1 MAFLQNL
8 IVTGSSKFLNKI
20 YATDIEVSG
29 TFGTSGNLSVGGN
42 LNVTGTSTL
51 TGSVTVTGTSTF
63 NSKVTF
69 KGDGIEISRAT
80 PYIDFHYNNSTSDY
94 TSRLIEETSGTL
106 TIKNNMKTTNATIT
120 TANVTTANIDS
131 GNAINLNVTDKLRAT
146 HFDLQSV
153 AQLGGA
159 FYVSPTVK
167 FPTNS
172 NTTFTVTKSGSTL
185 NITISDSALTSTTLA
200 GVVWGANAKIK
211 ASGKIGTITTGTMDG
226 TVTSLNTSNHTLV
239 ISVSGE
245 NSSSVTAGSYT
256 SANIDNFCVMM
267 YETSDGHP
275 VGIMMNSYGTDGRT
289 YIDIHGGTASAT
301 TPNVRIGNLGGLSFN
316 DTTLSNQWGIY
327 TNNGYY
333 TGSIVA
339 NGGKIGGFTIGANA
353 IYTGTLTSNS
363 ANNIGLSS
371 ADFTR
376 TIGGTS
382 RTGLRFAIGD
392 KVGITG
398 NGTFYGSNIQI
409 SGGKIGGWYIGT
421 DYLSNQTPVTTGTA
435 STQYGLRLV
444 TGTAQTTQIIKAGS
458 RSYDGTNYG
467 NWADNFYVR
476 NDGYM
481 FAKSG
486 SIGGWTINSDN
497 GLIHGSVGQAN
508 SVMLIPLG
516 NNTAV
521 SIGGSESI
529 NGWAI
534 TSGTDFGVTK
544 TGALYCSDIHATG
557 EITATSGYIGNSA
570 DGFTID
576 SSGFYSGSKTSNTS
590 GYISLSNTAFTR
602 TINDTSISNLRF
614 AIGSKFGI
622 TNDGTLYASGAN
634 IKNINA
640 DNINMGT
647 ISIERLTSLEIG
659 GRNLL
664 KTNDA
669 KYYPTS
675 YGAYDLY
682 LTEPIESGVQYILQ
696 LWDINVSNDKKTD
709 ATLGVNVYYCG
720 GSVSFGAWIG
730 TKFFTN
736 GHADYLKLIFTPYDN
751 KPTETSGGYTT
762 QGGNNLSN
770 STVVN
775 AVKKYI
781 RLYNSV
787 PLVSGA
793 VYSMS
798 VGKWKLERGNK
809 ATDWSLAPEE
819 SQTAIEAAET
829 ALSQSSEY
837 ILGTQTAAT
846 GSWTGVSN
854 TITELKDGIQI
865 RYWLPY
871 AGSGNATLNLTLK
884 NGTTTGA
891 IPIYRQGGYA
901 SSTGEVTASRVTTHY
916 PAGSSISMTYGV
928 NRIVSA
934 VYNKVTYTGTFTGW
948 FADGAYD
955 SGNTYNRIRMQNAIT
970 AQMAIT
976 SGHIICGTDAGYRH
990 IAANVTFDLSF
1001 PLLWA
1006 GSDIKV
1012 NNTGD
1017 NNYLEVNGVN
1027 ASTSGAITSGA
1038 VKKMLYLKG
1047 TINNNMF
1054 VIAASPFLTASPTTN
1069 DNCVY
1074 IPLGIMYSTTGI
1086 YFISSNNLY
1095 GYVDGNFKELARGEA
1110 ALAARTATNYLY
1122 YDNTNGLII
1131 SSSASAQTY
1140 SGASTGYNTRLTNSA
1155 LEIRN
1160 GTNVLASY
1168 GSTVVLGKSGY
1179 SQQIIDGTSL
1189 KFNSG
1194 ANETLFE
1201 INSNV
1206 TGIGERTFYDYL
1218 DIGTGKLTVSSLSQK
1233 ISDLLA
1239 EYNEEE
1245 GIHSDSSDY
1254 VQGATTSNTYV
1265 DVSIF
1270 GGYGDTWN
1278 ETDSQRVNVTNINVS
1293 NGYLTADFVS
1303 TTSSTWTSLATA
1315 FINQFPSNSTFDEV
1329 ELIFNFTYP
1338 VVAVAMT
1345 VGSRNEDGAIGMGS
1359 VTMGENNTAS
1369 GRYSYAFGR
1378 DLSAVNDYSV
1388 VVGESNSVIVNQST
1402 GQTEDVAFAVG
1413 ANGTTPFAVLKNGTL
1428 LMSSVNTGKV
1438 LDRTMAKES
1447 VNDYTV
1453 TFESPYPAPPFM
1465 FFTFNE
1471 NNIPSNRAV
1480 DYGRMQIYLKE
1491 VSCTGFT
1498 ATVVNGSAN
1507 SHTFG
1512 FNWFAI
1518 CTYGG
1523 SD

>member
-42 LNVTGTSTL
+42 LSVTGTSTL

-167 FPTNS
+167 FPTDS

-267 YETSDGHP
+267 YETSDSHP

-339 NGGKIGGFTIGANA
+339 NGGKIGGFTIGASA
-353 IYTGTLTSNS
+353 IYTGTLTANS
-363 ANNIGLSS
+363 DNNIGLSS

-398 NGTFYGSNIQI
+398 DGVLYAHSLQAT
-409 SGGKIGGWYIGT
+409 GGKIGNWSIGSST
-421 DYLSNQTPVTTGTA
+421 LGNYTSVTSGTA
-435 STQYGLRLV
+435 STQYGVILN
-444 TGTAQTTQIIKAGS
+444 TGTSSSTQVICAGS
-458 RSYDGTNYG
+458 RSFDGTNYG
-467 NWADNFYVR
+467 SWTYKFYVR

-481 FAKSG
+481 FSTAG
-486 SIGGWTINSDN
+486 SIGNWVIGSNALYHGTI
-497 GLIHGSVGQAN
+497 GSESGVYLVPGGSAQSYA
-508 SVMLIPLG
+508 
-516 NNTAV
+516 
-521 SIGGSESI
+521 IGGSESI
-529 NGWAI
+529 NSWAI
-534 TSGTDFGVTK
+534 TSGANFGVT
-544 TGALYCSDIHATG
+544 TSGTVYCSDIHATG
-557 EITATSGYIGNSA
+557 EITATSGYIGDSTN
-570 DGFTID
+570 GFTID

-602 TINDTSISNLRF
+602 TINDASISNLRF

-659 GRNLL
+659 GRNLFKDSEKL
-664 KTNDA
+664 GSSSWAKENGTVSEGIVTLDASKTSAVRIYQMPSYGYWTWQANQSYTLSIDA
-669 KYYPTS
+669 KASSNGLLFYFNAVGLSKTS
-675 YGAYDLY
+675 ANIS
-682 LTEPIESGVQYILQ
+682 LTTEWKRYTWTV
-696 LWDINVSNDKKTD
+696 
-709 ATLGVNVYYCG
+709 
-720 GSVSFGAWIG
+720 IG
-730 TKFFTN
+730 TSATD
-736 GHADYLKLIFTPYDN
+736 G
-751 KPTETSGGYTT
+751 
-762 QGGNNLSN
+762 
-770 STVVN
+770 
-775 AVKKYI
+775 
-781 RLYNSV
+781 
-787 PLVSGA
+787 
-793 VYSMS
+793 SMS
-798 VGKWKLERGNK
+798 FYAKSGQNGTVQFKNPQLELGNK
-809 ATDWSLAPEE
+809 ATDWSPAPEDV
-819 SQTAIEAAET
+819 QTGIET

-891 IPIYRQGGYA
+891 IPIYKQGGSA
-901 SSTGEVTASRVTTHY
+901 SSTGVVTATRVTTHY

-928 NRIVSA
+928 NRVVSA

-948 FADGAYD
+948 FADATFD

-1047 TINNNMF
+1047 TVNNNMF
-1054 VIAASPFLTASPTTN
+1054 VIAASPFLTASPSAN

-1086 YFISSNNLY
+1086 YFISSNKLY

-1140 SGASTGYNTRLTNSA
+1140 SGASVGYNTRLTNSA

-1168 GSTVVLGKSGY
+1168 GTTVVLGKSGS

-1194 ANETLFE
+1194 TNKTLFE

-1206 TGIGERTFYDYL
+1206 IGIGERTFYDYL

-1233 ISDLLA
+1233 ISNLLA

-1245 GIHSDSSDY
+1245 GIHSNSSDY

-1303 TTSSTWTSLATA
+1303 TTSSTWTSLATS

-1345 VGSRNEDGAIGMGS
+1345 VGSRSEEGSIGMGS
-1359 VTMGENNTAS
+1359 VSMGENNVVS

-1378 DLSAVNDYSV
+1378 DLSAFDDYCL
-1388 VVGESNSVIVNQST
+1388 VVGESNAMVLDETTS
-1402 GQTEDVAFAVG
+1402 EREPMAFVVG
-1413 ANGTTPFAVLKNGTL
+1413 ANGTNAFGVSKTGTIFF
-1428 LMSSVNTGKV
+1428 SENNCGKV
-1438 LDRTMAKES
+1438 ANTS
-1447 VNDYTV
+1447 VGSNKKATV
-1453 TFESPYPAPPFM
+1453 TIDFPQKFPAPPFVVVSLV
-1465 FFTFNE
+1465 E
-1471 NNIPSNRAV
+1471 VGALNNQSNIN
-1480 DYGRMQIYLKE
+1480 DYGKIQIYVHE
-1491 VSCTGFT
+1491 VTQTSL
-1498 ATVVNGSAN
+1498 TVFIINNGSA
-1507 SHTFG
+1507 SH
-1512 FNWFAI
+1512 NVEWSWFAF
-1518 CTYGG
+1518 CTTP
-1523 SD
+1523 SSN

>member
-1 MAFLQNL
+1 MS
-8 IVTGSSKFLNKI
+8 TGI
-20 YATDIEVSG
+20 AE
-29 TFGTSGNLSVGGN
+29 N
-42 LNVTGTSTL
+42 LNVT
-51 TGSVTVTGTSTF
+51 
-63 NSKVTF
+63 N
-69 KGDGIEISRAT
+69 
-80 PYIDFHYNNSTSDY
+80 
-94 TSRLIEETSGTL
+94 
-106 TIKNNMKTTNATIT
+106 
-120 TANVTTANIDS
+120 
-131 GNAINLNVTDKLRAT
+131 KLHAT

-267 YETSDGHP
+267 YETSDSHP

-333 TGSIVA
+333 TGFIVA

-353 IYTGTLTSNS
+353 IYTGTLTANS

-398 NGTFYGSNIQI
+398 NGTFYGSNIQV
-409 SGGKIGGWYIGT
+409 SGGKIGGWNINT
-421 DYLSNQTPVTTGTA
+421 DYLYNHTPVTTGTA

-444 TGTAQTTQIIKAGS
+444 TGTNQTTPVIKAGS

-467 NWADNFYVR
+467 DWTDRFYVR

-481 FAKSG
+481 FSTAG
-486 SIGGWTINSDN
+486 SIGNWVIGSNA
-497 GLIHGSVGQAN
+497 LYHGTMGSESGVYLVPAGSAQSYA
-508 SVMLIPLG
+508 
-516 NNTAV
+516 
-521 SIGGSESI
+521 IGGSESI
-529 NGWAI
+529 NGWTI
-534 TSGTDFGVTK
+534 TSGANFGVT
-544 TGALYCSDIHATG
+544 TSGTVYCSDIHATG
-557 EITATSGYIGNSA
+557 EITATSGYIGNSTN
-570 DGFTID
+570 GFTID

-664 KTNDA
+664 ETNNVS
-669 KYYPTS
+669 YSSGS
-675 YGAYDLY
+675 YGAYRLF
-682 LTEPIESGVQYILQ
+682 LTEPLESGVQYVLQ
-696 LWDINVSNDKKTD
+696 LWDVDVSNSKKTD
-709 ATLGVNVYYCG
+709 ATLGVNVYYCA
-720 GSVSFGAWIG
+720 GSVSFGGWIG
-730 TKFFTN
+730 TDYFTN
-736 GHADYLKLIFTPYDN
+736 GHADYLKLIFTPYTN
-751 KPTETSGGYTT
+751 KNADSSGGSVSP
-762 QGGNNLSN
+762 GGNLNHDTVIN
-770 STVVN
+770 SIN
-775 AVKKYI
+775 KSI
-781 RLYNSV
+781 CLYNSV
-787 PLVSGA
+787 PSVSGA
-793 VYSMS
+793 IYSMS

-809 ATDWSLAPEE
+809 ATDWSLAPEDA
-819 SQTAIEAAET
+819 QTGIET
-829 ALSQSSEY
+829 ALSRSSEY

-884 NGTTTGA
+884 DGTTTGA
-891 IPIYRQGGYA
+891 IPIYRQGGSA
-901 SSTGEVTASRVTTHY
+901 SSTGVVSANRVTTHY
-916 PAGSSISMTYGV
+916 PAGSSISMIYGV
-928 NRIVSA
+928 NRVVSA
-934 VYNKVTYTGTFTGW
+934 VYSGTTYTGTFTGW
-948 FADGAYD
+948 FVDSTYD
-955 SGNTYNRIRMQNAIT
+955 SGNTYNRIRLQNTIT

-1006 GSDIKV
+1006 GSNIAV
-1012 NNTGD
+1012 NKTGD
-1017 NNYLEVNGVN
+1017 NNFLEVNGVN

-1047 TINNNMF
+1047 TVNNNMF
-1054 VIAASPFLTASPTTN
+1054 VIAASPFLTASPSAN

-1086 YFISSNNLY
+1086 YFISSNKLY

-1110 ALAARTATNYLY
+1110 SLAARTATNYLY

-1140 SGASTGYNTRLTNSA
+1140 SGASIGYNTRLTNSA

-1218 DIGTGKLTVSSLSQK
+1218 DIGTGKLTASSLSQK